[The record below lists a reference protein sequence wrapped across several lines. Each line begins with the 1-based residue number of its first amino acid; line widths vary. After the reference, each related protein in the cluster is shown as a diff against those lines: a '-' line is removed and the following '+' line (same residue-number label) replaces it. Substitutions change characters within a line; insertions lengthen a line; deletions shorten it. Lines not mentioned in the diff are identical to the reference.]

1 MKKQPTNRETL
12 ITQHI
17 VQYGMIKLAPRK
29 NKAFSNYL
37 YSSRKAASLA
47 RGASM
52 RKTGKGT
59 RTTFD
64 LKLQEQN
71 DKAGEGE
78 K

>member
-1 MKKQPTNRETL
+1 MPKQPTDREML
-12 ITQHI
+12 IAQHI
-17 VQYGMIKLAPRK
+17 VQYGMTKLAPRK
-29 NKAFSNYL
+29 NKAYSDYL

-52 RKTGKGT
+52 RKTGKGS
-59 RTTFD
+59 RATFD

-78 K
+78 